1 MNQVD
6 PAPIASFLTHVQQAD
21 ATDLH
26 LSAGAPPMVR
36 RDGVLI
42 PIEGEAA
49 LDALHLEGLMMTLLG
64 PTLGTQFNNGKQ
76 VDFAFDFGNS
86 RIRGNVF
93 RQRGTVAC
101 ALRRIP
107 TDIPGFDELGLP
119 PIVNDLVQLPQ
130 GLVLVTGP
138 TGSGKST
145 TLAAMLDWINTHRRV
160 HIITIEDPIEY
171 LHHHKQSAVNQ
182 REIGPDAD
190 SFYSGL
196 RSALREDPDVLLVGE
211 MRDPESIGVALS
223 IAETGHLV
231 FATLHTN
238 DTSQAIDRIIDV
250 FPAERRDQIQV
261 QLSSTLQAVI
271 YQRLLPRTH
280 GGLVAAFEIL
290 RANHAVRNLIREGKS
305 NQLRNVIST
314 HQGEGMQTLEMSLT
328 GLVADGIVDHEMALG
343 FSLFPKE
350 VKKRRDPSILVNRSG
365 DDAADVDG
373 AASGEPSATEEP
385 AAEASG
391 TRRGIRRR

>member
-6 PAPIASFLTHVQQAD
+6 PAPIAQYLAAVHDAG

-26 LSAGAPPMVR
+26 LTAGSAPLIR
-36 RDGVLI
+36 RDGVLM
-42 PIEGEAA
+42 PMEGEPAF
-49 LDALHLEGLMMTLLG
+49 DALHLEGLLTSLLG
-64 PTLGTQFNNGKQ
+64 PTLAAQFGEAKEI
-76 VDFAFDFGNS
+76 DFAFDYGPEVRF
-86 RIRGNVF
+86 RGNVF

-107 TDIPGFDELGLP
+107 ANIPSFDELGLP
-119 PIVNDLVQLPQ
+119 PSAEDLARLPQ

-145 TLAAMLDWINTHRRV
+145 TLASMIDWINTHRRC
-160 HIITIEDPIEY
+160 HIITIEDPVEY
-171 LHHHKQSAVNQ
+171 LHHHKQSAINQ

-190 SFYSGL
+190 DFYSAL

-211 MRDPESIGVALS
+211 MRDPESISVALS

-238 DTSQAIDRIIDV
+238 DTAQALDRIIDV

-261 QLSSTLQAVI
+261 QLASTLQAVI

-290 RANHAVRNLIREGKS
+290 RANHAVRNLLREGKT
-305 NQLRNVIST
+305 QQIRNVVST
-314 HQGEGMQTLEMSLT
+314 HSGEGMQTLEQSLT
-328 GLVADGIVDHEMALG
+328 GLVADGVIDYDLAIG
-343 FSLFPKE
+343 YSLYPKE
-350 VKKRRDPSILVNRSG
+350 VKRERSIP
-365 DDAADVDG
+365 AG
-373 AASGEPSATEEP
+373 AASF
-385 AAEASG
+385 EAVPETFVPDASPG
-391 TRRGIRRR
+391 RKGLRRR

>member
-6 PAPIASFLTHVQQAD
+6 PAPIAQYLAAVHDVG

-26 LSAGAPPMVR
+26 LTAGSAPLIR
-36 RDGVLI
+36 RDGVLL
-42 PIEGEAA
+42 PMEGEPAF
-49 LDALHLEGLMMTLLG
+49 DALHLEGLLTSLLG
-64 PTLGTQFNNGKQ
+64 PTLAAQFGDSKE
-76 VDFAFDFGNS
+76 VDFAFDYGPDVRF
-86 RIRGNVF
+86 RGNVF

-107 TDIPGFDELGLP
+107 ANIPSFDELGLP
-119 PIVNDLVQLPQ
+119 PTAEDLARLPQ

-145 TLAAMLDWINTHRRV
+145 TLASMIDWINTHRRC
-160 HIITIEDPIEY
+160 HIITIEDPVEY
-171 LHHHKQSAVNQ
+171 LHKHKQSAINQ

-190 SFYSGL
+190 DFYSAL

-211 MRDPESIGVALS
+211 MRDPESISVALS

-238 DTSQAIDRIIDV
+238 DTAQALDRIIDV

-290 RANHAVRNLIREGKS
+290 RTNHAVRNLLREGKT
-305 NQLRNVIST
+305 NQVRNIVAT
-314 HQGEGMQTLEMSLT
+314 HSSEGMQTLEQSLT
-328 GLVADGIVDHEMALG
+328 GLVADGILDYDLALN
-343 FSLFPKE
+343 FSLYPNE
-350 VKKRRDPSILVNRSG
+350 VKREREVASHVH
-365 DDAADVDG
+365 A
-373 AASGEPSATEEP
+373 AASAIDAPEAGQPSE
-385 AAEASG
+385 G
-391 TRRGIRRR
+391 RRGLRRR